1 MENLKERIKELVVY
15 VDKTHKYSSSKIYE
29 LYNEAYNKNER
40 QSTCASCLL
49 TRVRLLKKWLQE
61 HPEEEVSDIEEPV
74 INPEVTEPTEEA
86 TVDSQPKPIDTEKKV
101 ERKKYNI
108 EKSSYLCT

>member
-1 MENLKERIKELVVY
+1 MKDLKNRIKELVKY
-15 VDKTHKYSSSKIYE
+15 VERTHLYSSSKIYD

-61 HPEEEVSDIEEPV
+61 HPEEVNEVEEV
-74 INPEVTEPTEEA
+74 VTNPEPIEPTEEE
-86 TVDSQPKPIDTEKKV
+86 TVDEQPEPENISIKKG
-101 ERKKYNI
+101 RKKKDI
-108 EKSSYLCT
+108 

>member
-1 MENLKERIKELVVY
+1 MKNLRNRIKELVEY
-15 VDKTHKYSSSKIYE
+15 VERTHLYSSSKIYE

-61 HPEEEVSDIEEPV
+61 HPEEVKKEEEPV
-74 INPEVTEPTEEA
+74 INPEPIEPTEEE
-86 TVDSQPKPIDTEKKV
+86 TVEEQPKPKYVSEKKG
-101 ERKKYNI
+101 RNKKV
-108 EKSSYLCT
+108 

>member
-1 MENLKERIKELVVY
+1 MKNLRERIKELVEY
-15 VDKTHKYSSSKIYE
+15 VERTHLYSSSKIYD

-61 HPEEEVSDIEEPV
+61 HPEEVNEVEEV
-74 INPEVTEPTEEA
+74 VTNPEPIEPTEEE
-86 TVDSQPKPIDTEKKV
+86 TVDEQPEPENISIKKG
-101 ERKKYNI
+101 RKKKDI
-108 EKSSYLCT
+108 

>member
-1 MENLKERIKELVVY
+1 MKNLRERIKELVEHVER
-15 VDKTHKYSSSKIYE
+15 THLYSSSKIYD

-61 HPEEEVSDIEEPV
+61 HPEEEVNEVEETV
-74 INPEVTEPTEEA
+74 IDSEVAEPTEEE
-86 TVDSQPKPIDTEKKV
+86 TVDVRPEPNILSKKGRKKKV
-101 ERKKYNI
+101 
-108 EKSSYLCT
+108 

>member
-1 MENLKERIKELVVY
+1 MENLRGKIKELIEY
-15 VDKTHKYSSSKIYE
+15 VDKTHRYSSSKIYE

-61 HPEEEVSDIEEPV
+61 HPEEEVNDIEEPV
-74 INPEVTEPTEEA
+74 TNPEPIEPTEEE
-86 TVDSQPKPIDTEKKV
+86 TVDSQPKPIDTEKKG
-101 ERKKYNI
+101 RKK
-108 EKSSYLCT
+108 KV

>member
-1 MENLKERIKELVVY
+1 MKNLRNRIKELVEY
-15 VDKTHKYSSSKIYE
+15 VERTHLYSSSKIYD

-61 HPEEEVSDIEEPV
+61 HPEEVVNEVEEPV
-74 INPEVTEPTEEA
+74 TNSEVTELTEEES
-86 TVDSQPKPIDTEKKV
+86 VDEQPKPIDTEKKG
-101 ERKKYNI
+101 RKK
-108 EKSSYLCT
+108 KV

>member
-1 MENLKERIKELVVY
+1 MKDLRNRIKELVEY
-15 VDKTHKYSSSKIYE
+15 VERTHLYSSSKIYE

-61 HPEEEVSDIEEPV
+61 HPEEEVKKEEEPV
-74 INPEVTEPTEEA
+74 INPEPIEPTKETTVEE
-86 TVDSQPKPIDTEKKV
+86 QPKPIDTEKKG
-101 ERKKYNI
+101 RKK
-108 EKSSYLCT
+108 KV

>member
-1 MENLKERIKELVVY
+1 MKDLRNRIKELVEY
-15 VDKTHKYSSSKIYE
+15 VERTHLYSSSKIYE

-61 HPEEEVSDIEEPV
+61 HPEEVIEETVNDIEEPV
-74 INPEVTEPTEEA
+74 INPEVTEPLAVEPVPE
-86 TVDSQPKPIDTEKKV
+86 QPEPNISIKKGR
-101 ERKKYNI
+101 RKK
-108 EKSSYLCT
+108 EE

>member
-1 MENLKERIKELVVY
+1 MKNLKNRIKELVEY
-15 VDKTHKYSSSKIYE
+15 VERTHLYSSSKIYD

-61 HPEEEVSDIEEPV
+61 HPEEEVNDVEEEVIENKITEPLEVEPV
-74 INPEVTEPTEEA
+74 PEQPEPNI
-86 TVDSQPKPIDTEKKV
+86 SNKKG
-101 ERKKYNI
+101 RKKKDY
-108 EKSSYLCT
+108 

>member
-1 MENLKERIKELVVY
+1 MKDLRNRIKELVEY
-15 VDKTHKYSSSKIYE
+15 VERTHLYSSSKIYE

-61 HPEEEVSDIEEPV
+61 HPEETVKKEEP
-74 INPEVTEPTEEA
+74 IEPTKEA
-86 TVDSQPKPIDTEKKV
+86 TVEEQPEPENISIKKG
-101 ERKKYNI
+101 RKKKDI
-108 EKSSYLCT
+108 

>member
-1 MENLKERIKELVVY
+1 MENLRGKIKELVEY
-15 VDKTHKYSSSKIYE
+15 TERTHLYSSSKIYE

-61 HPEEEVSDIEEPV
+61 HPEEEVNDIEEPV
-74 INPEVTEPTEEA
+74 TNTEVTDFFEDKNTS
-86 TVDSQPKPIDTEKKV
+86 DKKG
-101 ERKKYNI
+101 KKKKRGI
-108 EKSSYLCT
+108 

>member
-1 MENLKERIKELVVY
+1 MKNLRNRIKELVEY
-15 VDKTHKYSSSKIYE
+15 TERTHRYSSSKIYE

-61 HPEEEVSDIEEPV
+61 HPEEEVKKEEEPV
-74 INPEVTEPTEEA
+74 INPEPIEPTKETTVEE
-86 TVDSQPKPIDTEKKV
+86 QPKPIDTEKKG
-101 ERKKYNI
+101 RKK
-108 EKSSYLCT
+108 KV

>member
-1 MENLKERIKELVVY
+1 MKDLRNRIKELVEY
-15 VDKTHKYSSSKIYE
+15 IERTHLYSSSKIYE

-61 HPEEEVSDIEEPV
+61 HPEEAIEEEVNDVEVTV
-74 INPEVTEPTEEA
+74 INTEVTEPTEEA
-86 TVDSQPKPIDTEKKV
+86 TVEEQPEPENISIKKG
-101 ERKKYNI
+101 RKKKDI
-108 EKSSYLCT
+108 

>member
-1 MENLKERIKELVVY
+1 MKDLRNRIKELVEY
-15 VDKTHKYSSSKIYE
+15 IERTHLYSSSKIYE

-61 HPEEEVSDIEEPV
+61 HPEEEVNDMEEPV
-74 INPEVTEPTEEA
+74 TNPEPIEPTKETTVEE
-86 TVDSQPKPIDTEKKV
+86 QPKPIDTEKKG
-101 ERKKYNI
+101 RKK
-108 EKSSYLCT
+108 KV

>member
-1 MENLKERIKELVVY
+1 MKDLRNRIKELVEY
-15 VDKTHKYSSSKIYE
+15 VERTHLYSSSKIYD

-61 HPEEEVSDIEEPV
+61 HPEEEVKKEEEPV
-74 INPEVTEPTEEA
+74 INPEPIEPTEEE
-86 TVDSQPKPIDTEKKV
+86 TVDSQPKPIDTEKKG
-101 ERKKYNI
+101 RKK
-108 EKSSYLCT
+108 KV

>member
-1 MENLKERIKELVVY
+1 MENLRGKIKELVEY
-15 VDKTHKYSSSKIYE
+15 TERTHLYSSSKIYE

-61 HPEEEVSDIEEPV
+61 HPEEEEEEPV
-74 INPEVTEPTEEA
+74 INPEVTEPLAVEPVSE
-86 TVDSQPKPIDTEKKV
+86 QPELNISVKKGR
-101 ERKKYNI
+101 RKK
-108 EKSSYLCT
+108 EE

>member
-1 MENLKERIKELVVY
+1 MKNLRNRIKELVEY
-15 VDKTHKYSSSKIYE
+15 VERTHLYSSSKIYE

-61 HPEEEVSDIEEPV
+61 HPEEEVNDVEEEVIENKITEPLEVEPV
-74 INPEVTEPTEEA
+74 LEQPEPNI
-86 TVDSQPKPIDTEKKV
+86 SNKKG
-101 ERKKYNI
+101 RKKKDY
-108 EKSSYLCT
+108 

>member
-1 MENLKERIKELVVY
+1 MENLKERIKELVEY
-15 VDKTHKYSSSKIYE
+15 VERTHRYSSSKIYE

-61 HPEEEVSDIEEPV
+61 HPEEVIEETVNDIEEPV
-74 INPEVTEPTEEA
+74 INPEPIEPTEEA
-86 TVDSQPKPIDTEKKV
+86 TVEEQPKPKYVSEKKG
-101 ERKKYNI
+101 RNKKV
-108 EKSSYLCT
+108 

>member
-1 MENLKERIKELVVY
+1 MKDLRNRIKELIEY
-15 VDKTHKYSSSKIYE
+15 VERTHLYSSSKIYD

-61 HPEEEVSDIEEPV
+61 HPEEEVNETEETV
-74 INPEVTEPTEEA
+74 IDSEVAEPTEEA
-86 TVDSQPKPIDTEKKV
+86 TVDVQPKPIDTEKKG
-101 ERKKYNI
+101 RKK
-108 EKSSYLCT
+108 KV